1 MMMMMMIIII
11 IIIILRI
18 LSPQKLQDLIPLIL
32 QTHKLKSTG
41 PIKKP
46 ARIHS
51 YIYIYI
57 YVYIRTYIHRCT
69 GRRGLHTERNKYKK
83 KKSYVRILTQH
94 PSKIFVGFNN
104 SAI

>member
-1 MMMMMMIIII
+1 MMMMMMMIIII

-57 YVYIRTYIHRCT
+57 YIYMYIYVHIYTDAQVGEDYTQRETNT
-69 GRRGLHTERNKYKK
+69 KK
-83 KKSYVRILTQH
+83 KKVTCEY
-94 PSKIFVGFNN
+94 
-104 SAI
+104 